1 MHSLISTSTSL
12 AICAFLFSSCATFQS
27 PKIISSVDSFARTEA
42 VVKKRY
48 VLMPGGKGIE
58 VGDLQFQEFAGY
70 IDKVLAEK
78 GFEKAS
84 ALEVADIAVF
94 FTYAI
99 GDPQTY
105 QYSYSIPTWGQTG
118 VSAAHTYGTVY
129 SYGNTGTYTG
139 TTTYTPTYGVTGST
153 THIATDTVYRRFL
166 YLDAYDL
173 AIYAKENKMTQ
184 VWKTSVTSIGSSN
197 DLRMVLPYM
206 VTAMKP
212 YLVTNT
218 GRKVDVE
225 IFANDPAVLLLRSSQ
240 ASPVK

>member
-105 QYSYSIPTWGQTG
+105 QYSYSILM
-118 VSAAHTYGTVY
+118 ARFTV
-129 SYGNTGTYTG
+129 T
-139 TTTYTPTYGVTGST
+139 
-153 THIATDTVYRRFL
+153 
-166 YLDAYDL
+166 
-173 AIYAKENKMTQ
+173 AIQVLTQ
-184 VWKTSVTSIGSSN
+184 VQLHTLQPMGLLDQQLI
-197 DLRMVLPYM
+197 LPPIRFTEDFCILM
-206 VTAMKP
+206 LTTLPFTPK
-212 YLVTNT
+212 
-218 GRKVDVE
+218 K
-225 IFANDPAVLLLRSSQ
+225 I
-240 ASPVK
+240 K